1 MKPRRPP
8 LVADCYSAG
17 DRKLM
22 VLSQRIRG
30 WLLTPFL
37 VLLQRCRITANGLTL
52 ISLVVG
58 LAFGPMLFVN
68 RPLALALLL
77 LHVALDGLDGPLARH
92 TGTASPRGSFS
103 DTVVDQI
110 VVAATTTALII
121 YGTVHILPGVLY
133 LFTYTL
139 VIAFSL
145 ARNALAT
152 PYTWLVRPRLFVYAM
167 IPLALYWKAGF
178 LDYAL
183 WGFAGVLAIK
193 GISGFVMV
201 RRGMG

>member
-1 MKPRRPP
+1 MSKRKPI
-8 LVADCYSAG
+8 VADCYSAG

-22 VLSQRIRG
+22 LLSQHIRG
-30 WLLTPFL
+30 WLLTPVL

-52 ISLVVG
+52 IGLITG
-58 LAFGPMLFVN
+58 LAFAPMLFVN

-103 DTVVDQI
+103 DTVVDQL

-121 YGTVHILPGVLY
+121 HGTIHTLPGVLY
-133 LFTYTL
+133 LFTYTV

-145 ARNALAT
+145 ARNALRT
-152 PYTWLVRPRLFVYAM
+152 PYTWLFRPRLFVYAM
-167 IPLALYWKAGF
+167 IPVALYWKAGF

-183 WGFAGVLAIK
+183 WAFAVLLAVKGV
-193 GISGFVMV
+193 SGFVMI